1 MEKETERRRRRR
13 RRGKGKYGGVRDGE
27 AHRDINVEG
36 KRAESI
42 MHGWV
47 FNLLQLAGLLIS
59 ENQKN

>member
-13 RRGKGKYGGVRDGE
+13 REKGKCGEVQDGE
-27 AHRDINVEG
+27 AHRDVNTEG

-47 FNLLQLAGLLIS
+47 FNLPQLAGLLIS

>member
-13 RRGKGKYGGVRDGE
+13 GEGECGGVRHGE
-27 AHRDINVEG
+27 AHRDINIEA